1 MFVSSPTAVDPFAV
15 CTGLHSV
22 RSISVTAETVRAETV
37 TAETVSAAELA
48 ARSKVQD
55 PRGAALACLEAQ
67 QQRQHQYQRQ
77 QQYPW
82 GQHEGQQ
89 QQQQQSDMHSVQ
101 SDTSVVLADLENESA
116 LADVGSSCRLTR
128 TAGDTHTASS
138 GAVHSCSAF
147 GGVQNELSED
157 EVSSGLRLELS
168 TDMLSNPAKSESR
181 GASADGL
188 QSQVRCALPDT
199 SKRSFKM
206 MQAQCAMV

>member
-1 MFVSSPTAVDPFAV
+1 MFVSSLTACDPLAV

-22 RSISVTAETVRAETV
+22 KSMSVTAEEVAAETVQAETVTAKTALAEPVRAETV

-48 ARSKVQD
+48 ARS
-55 PRGAALACLEAQ
+55 
-67 QQRQHQYQRQ
+67 
-77 QQYPW
+77 
-82 GQHEGQQ
+82 
-89 QQQQQSDMHSVQ
+89 
-101 SDTSVVLADLENESA
+101 

-147 GGVQNELSED
+147 GGVQNELSEE

-168 TDMLSNPAKSESR
+168 TDMLSNHAKSESR

-199 SKRSFKM
+199 SKTKF
-206 MQAQCAMV
+206 